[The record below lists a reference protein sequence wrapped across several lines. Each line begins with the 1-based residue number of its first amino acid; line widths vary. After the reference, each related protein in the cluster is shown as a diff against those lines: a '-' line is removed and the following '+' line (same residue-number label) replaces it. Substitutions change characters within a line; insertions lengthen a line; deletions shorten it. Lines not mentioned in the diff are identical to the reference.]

1 MTMNRRANVKPL
13 LQSWNAY
20 VNHVCTTS
28 ITITKYGVRKIAFST
43 SHDVNNPAPDPVLL
57 LGKAASNWMKCQ
69 VLFLLPGCDISND
82 SGLDFV
88 KLFREEMAMRGWFL
102 CAGTIAS

>member
-1 MTMNRRANVKPL
+1 
-13 LQSWNAY
+13 
-20 VNHVCTTS
+20 
-28 ITITKYGVRKIAFST
+28 
-43 SHDVNNPAPDPVLL
+43 
-57 LGKAASNWMKCQ
+57 MKCQ

-102 CAGTIAS
+102 CAGSQVDDIVVFRCLSGDSVDEPLSEEDEWT